1 MHLLIGIGVG
11 YAEEIRVIT
20 YRSIPICH
28 HRTMQALLYVPIVL
42 SLAVLGAHFLR
53 SGTDIG
59 VAASLLLIGLL
70 FIRQAWVA
78 RLVQVA
84 LVLGAV
90 EWLRTLY
97 MLAQW
102 RGTLGEPVV
111 RMSVI
116 LGFVAAV
123 TFCSA
128 LLFQSKSLKRIY
140 RLDGDK

>member
-1 MHLLIGIGVG
+1 MTV
-11 YAEEIRVIT
+11 
-20 YRSIPICH
+20 
-28 HRTMQALLYVPIVL
+28 LLYVPIVL

-53 SGTDIG
+53 YDSMIG
-59 VAASLLLIGLL
+59 VAGSLVLIGFL

-97 MLAQW
+97 VLAQW
-102 RGTLGEPVV
+102 RASQGEPAT
-111 RMSVI
+111 RMIVI
-116 LGFVAAV
+116 LGSVAVV

-128 LLFQSKSLKRIY
+128 LLFQSTTLKKIY
-140 RLDGDK
+140 RHY